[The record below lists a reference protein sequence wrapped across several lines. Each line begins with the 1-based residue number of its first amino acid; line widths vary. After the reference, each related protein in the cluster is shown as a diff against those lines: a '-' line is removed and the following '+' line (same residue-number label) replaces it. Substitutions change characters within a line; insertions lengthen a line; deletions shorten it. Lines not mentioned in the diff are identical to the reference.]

1 MCATDLASD
10 LATELDLELDIA
22 EDEQAT
28 GPQPI
33 GGHYAG
39 VAWGLAER
47 PGDPAERPGAPAA
60 GDPVTG
66 DPAAG

>member
-1 MCATDLASD
+1 MCATDLAID
-10 LATELDLELDIA
+10 LDLELEIA
-22 EDEQAT
+22 EDEQAA

-47 PGDPAERPGAPAA
+47 SGRPAPRDPGPGDPAPGDLAA
-60 GDPVTG
+60 L